1 MVAKRIIP
9 CLDIKG
15 GRTVKGVNFLHL
27 RDMGNPVELAERYCS
42 EGADELVFLDISATN
57 EDRGTTLDVVRAVA
71 RVVTIPFTVGGG
83 ISSVSDVSRLLAAGA
98 DKVSINSAAIR
109 NPGLIERLAKE
120 FGTQCVVVAIDSK
133 HTDGCDRV
141 FINAGQIATPRLTTE
156 WAREVCDRGA
166 GEILL
171 TSMDCDGMRDGFAC
185 DLIGAVSRELPIP
198 VIASG
203 GAGTSQHFLDVLQGA
218 EADAALASGIFH
230 ERVLAISA
238 VKQCLVENGVEV
250 RL

>member
-15 GRTVKGVNFLHL
+15 GRTVKGVNFLNL
-27 RDMGNPVELAERYCS
+27 RDMGDPVELAERYCR

-57 EDRGTTLDVVRAVA
+57 EERGTTLDVVRSVA

-83 ISSVSDVSRLLAAGA
+83 ISSVRDVSRLLEAGA
-98 DKVSINSAAIR
+98 DKVSINSAAIW
-109 NPGLIERLAKE
+109 NPDLIEGLAKE
-120 FGTQCVVVAIDSK
+120 FGTQCLVVAIDSK
-133 HTDGCDRV
+133 QTDDCDRV
-141 FINAGQIATPRLTTE
+141 FVNAGKIATSRLTQE
-156 WAREVCDRGA
+156 WSREVCDRGA

-185 DLIGAVSRELPIP
+185 ELIGTISRELPIP

-203 GAGTSQHFLDVLQGA
+203 GAGSQCHFLDVLQGA
-218 EADAALASGIFH
+218 DADAALASGIFH
-230 ERVLAISA
+230 ERVLTISS
-238 VKQCLVENGVEV
+238 VKQFLVENGVEV